1 MFEQLPYCT
10 ICHQLIHS
18 GDPSVMRLGGR
29 AHTRCIDVRYYPQDL
44 PEKIKLKRSKYI
56 TVVTSTLLTWTV
68 GTSILL
74 VLECENLKAS

>member
-1 MFEQLPYCT
+1 MSDTMFEQLPYCT

-44 PEKIKLKRSKYI
+44 PEKIKIKK
-56 TVVTSTLLTWTV
+56 
-68 GTSILL
+68 
-74 VLECENLKAS
+74 K